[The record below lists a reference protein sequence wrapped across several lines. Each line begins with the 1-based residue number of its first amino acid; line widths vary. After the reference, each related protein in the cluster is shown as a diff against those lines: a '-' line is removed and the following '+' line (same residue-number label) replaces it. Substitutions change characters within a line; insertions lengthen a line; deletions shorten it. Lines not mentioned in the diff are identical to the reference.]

1 MNPRHS
7 PGLLGGSWT
16 VTSSPGRHTTIIHGL
31 KHLLGNARG
40 LGNLGERCHSR
51 ILLVKSFCVR
61 RLACLD
67 SFVGLEGC
75 IGPWVLPTHLGSA
88 CGILLAFPVLACGE
102 AFEVLLRP
110 IHYPIIVYKMADAVK
125 SAIYNETLGR
135 KDLADELEKLL
146 SDIPDETQ
154 HDLRV
159 NVESLVRSLRAPQ
172 PDAQTIS
179 IQIWN
184 VLASMES
191 EVPDAEARRLATV
204 ANRLLRGG
212 RKRKTRRRKSKAKKS
227 RRRVR

>member
-1 MNPRHS
+1 
-7 PGLLGGSWT
+7 
-16 VTSSPGRHTTIIHGL
+16 
-31 KHLLGNARG
+31 
-40 LGNLGERCHSR
+40 
-51 ILLVKSFCVR
+51 
-61 RLACLD
+61 
-67 SFVGLEGC
+67 
-75 IGPWVLPTHLGSA
+75 
-88 CGILLAFPVLACGE
+88 
-102 AFEVLLRP
+102 
-110 IHYPIIVYKMADAVK
+110 MADAVK

-191 EVPDAEARRLATV
+191 EVPDAETRRLATV

-212 RKRKTRRRKSKAKKS
+212 RKRKTRRGRGKKSRKS